1 MDDLNILVYSSLIVE
16 NCRRLERAHEK
27 CQESARRHGAKFP
40 SEKYELIHF
49 TRSRKTD
56 LHEAVRIK
64 GETCPPK
71 TELRVLGVQV
81 DPKLLWR
88 PHINSVKKKV
98 TGQMRSLTTIVGSTW
113 GTCFASRRISVV
125 RPTMT
130 YAAPVWYA
138 TTSTGKGKKWMQRE
152 LAKVQNEGLRR
163 VLGAY
168 RATSIPVLENE
179 DQVPPLELVLDKTVL
194 GQQTMENFCRR
205 TRNNL
210 QRWQKQCPNTLE

>member
-1 MDDLNILVYSSLIVE
+1 VDDLNILVYSSSTAE

-27 CQESARRHGAKFP
+27 CQEWARRHGAKFSP
-40 SEKYELIHF
+40 EKYELIHF
-49 TRSRKTD
+49 TRSRRTG
-56 LHEAVRIK
+56 LHEAVRVE

-71 TELRVLGVQV
+71 AEVRVLGVQV
-81 DPKLLWR
+81 DPKLLWC

-98 TGQMRSLTTIVGSTW
+98 TGQMRSLTTITGSTW
-113 GTCFASRRISVV
+113 GTCFAWARRIYTAVV

-130 YAAPVWYA
+130 YAYA

-152 LAKVQNEGLRR
+152 LAKIQNEGLRR

-179 DQVPPLELVLDKTVL
+179 AQVPPIELVLIRDDSREQR
-194 GQQTMENFCRR
+194 GNRR
-205 TRNNL
+205 
-210 QRWQKQCPNTLE
+210 